1 MELRDP
7 LTSLFNLLKID
18 HRRPA
23 RLNAGGQWSLR
34 FTGSSHVR
42 FGAVL
47 HGGCWLLADGE
58 PPLRLEAGDGYLLTR
73 GQAYTTC
80 SDPQVEPRDGMPLFR
95 HRHDCIVNVG
105 SAEEVTVVSG
115 RFTFSELSSEM
126 MLSMLPALVHLNAS
140 SESGPVLRTAITLL
154 DHETTHDGFGASVV
168 THHVAQIMLVQ
179 ALRTVASARSQEPLS
194 GLAAIADPRI
204 GAALASMHAQISRRW
219 TLKDL
224 AQEAGMSRSMFAL
237 RFKELTGSAP
247 LEYLLRL
254 RMRAACQALRSG
266 ARNVASI
273 GYEIGYQSES
283 AFTNAFKRIMG
294 APPKAYRTR
303 PDQLPLHRP

>member
-1 MELRDP
+1 MELPDP

-23 RLNAGGQWSLR
+23 RLNAGGDWSLR

-47 HGGCWLLADGE
+47 RGSCWLLVDGE
-58 PPLRLEAGDGYLLTR
+58 LPLQLQQGDGYLLTR

-80 SDPQVEPRDGMPLFR
+80 SAPQATPQDGMPLFR
-95 HRHDCIVNVG
+95 RRQDCTVNLG
-105 SAEEVTVVSG
+105 SADEVTVVSG
-115 RFTFSELSSEM
+115 RFTFSELSSDI
-126 MLSMLPALVHLNAS
+126 LLKGLPALLHLSAR
-140 SESGPVLRTAITLL
+140 SESGPVLRAAIDLL
-154 DHETTHDGFGASVV
+154 DHETTHGGFGASVV

-179 ALRTVASARSQEPLS
+179 ALRTVALGRSEEPL
-194 GLAAIADPRI
+194 GDLAAFADPHV
-204 GAALASMHAQISRRW
+204 GAALFSMHAQLDRRW

-224 AQEAGMSRSMFAL
+224 AREAGMSRSMFAL
-237 RFKELTGSAP
+237 RFKALTGTAP

-254 RMRAACQALRSG
+254 RMRAACQALRSD

-273 GYEIGYQSES
+273 GYEVGYQSES
-283 AFTNAFKRIMG
+283 AFTNAFKRIVG
-294 APPKAYRTR
+294 TPPRAFRAGLGHTSLRT
-303 PDQLPLHRP
+303 